1 MRYNI
6 VSTQRTRVLTN
17 ENEVFKMAT
26 YEFKSESKR
35 MLDLMINSIY
45 THKEIFLREI
55 ISNASDA
62 LDKLYYKSLSDENIT
77 FDREKFFIRITPD
90 KDARTI
96 TISDGGIGM
105 SRNEL
110 EENLGTI
117 AKSGSFA
124 FKAENEKKDDVDII
138 GQFGVGFYSAFMVA
152 KNVTVKSRKFGS
164 DEAYKWYSEGADGY
178 EIEPCDKATAGTEII
193 LALKDNTD
201 DENYD
206 QYLEEFTI
214 RNLVKKYSDYIKY
227 PIKMMVTKQ
236 RLKEQPKDAD
246 KDAKPEYESYTED
259 EVLNSMVP
267 LWRKNKSE
275 LSEDDYN
282 NFYKEKFFDYE
293 NPLKTIHTSA
303 DGTLSYTALLF
314 IPSRPPFDY
323 YTKDFKKGLAL
334 YTNGVMIMDK
344 CEDLLPDYFGFVR
357 GLVDSADLS
366 LNISREIL
374 QHDRQLKT
382 IAAHLKKKIK
392 SELLNMQKNDRENYD
407 KFYEAFKRPL
417 KFGVYD
423 NYGVN
428 KDFLADLIMF
438 WSSSEKKNVTLSEY
452 VERMKDDQ
460 EFIYYASGETV
471 EQIDHLPQVENVKD
485 KGYEILYLT
494 EDVDEFAIKILDTYK
509 EKKFKSVSSADLNLE
524 DETAKAEEAVA
535 EETSKDLFTAMKD
548 ILGDR
553 VVKVK
558 PTTRLKNHPVCIT
571 NEGDVS
577 LEMEKI
583 LGAMPNG
590 GVKAQRVL
598 EINIKHPMFEKLKA
612 AESDSDKLKK
622 LTEVAYGC
630 ALLVEGMGVDD
641 AAGFADSV
649 CELV

>member
-1 MRYNI
+1 
-6 VSTQRTRVLTN
+6 
-17 ENEVFKMAT
+17 MAT

-77 FDREKFFIRITPD
+77 FDRDKFFIRITPD

-105 SRNEL
+105 SREEL

-124 FKAENEKKDDVDII
+124 FKSENEKTDDVDII

-152 KNVTVKSRKFGS
+152 KSVTVKSKKFGA
-164 DEAYKWYSEGADGY
+164 DEAFKWFSEGADGY
-178 EIEPCDKATAGTEII
+178 EIEPCTKDTSGTDII
-193 LALKDNTD
+193 ITLKDNTD
-201 DENYD
+201 DDNYD
-206 QYLEEFTI
+206 TYLEEYTI
-214 RNLVKKYSDYIKY
+214 RGLIRKYSDYIKY
-227 PIKMMVTKQ
+227 PIKMSVTKQ
-236 RLKEQPKDAD
+236 KLKEQPAD
-246 KDAKPEYESYTED
+246 GAEDAKPEYESYIED
-259 EVLNSMVP
+259 DVLNSMVP
-267 LWRKNKSE
+267 LWRKNKAE
-275 LSEDDYN
+275 LTDEDYN

-303 DGTLSYTALLF
+303 DGTLSYTALLY

-323 YTKDFKKGLAL
+323 YTKDFKKGLSL
-334 YTNGVMIMDK
+334 YTNGVMIMEN
-344 CEDLLPDYFGFVR
+344 CEDLLPDYFGFVK

-382 IAAHLKKKIK
+382 IASHLKKKIK
-392 SELLNMQKNDRENYD
+392 NELLSMQKNDRENYD

-423 NYGVN
+423 NYGAE
-428 KDFLADLIMF
+428 KDFLSDLIMF
-438 WSSSEKKNVTLSEY
+438 RSAKEEKNVTLTEY
-452 VERMKDDQ
+452 VENMSEGQ
-460 EFIYYASGETV
+460 EFIYYASGESFG
-471 EQIDHLPQVENVKD
+471 QIDRLPQVEKVKD
-485 KGYEILYLT
+485 KGFDILYLT
-494 EDVDEFAIKILDTYK
+494 EDVDEFALKILDTYK
-509 EKKFKSVSSADLNLE
+509 EKKFKSVSSADLDLE
-524 DETAKAEEAVA
+524 DETAKAEEEVA
-535 EETSKDLFTAMKD
+535 EETSKDLFAAMKE
-548 ILGDR
+548 ILGDK

-558 PTTRLKNHPVCIT
+558 PTARLKNHPVCIT
-571 NEGDVS
+571 NEGEVS

-583 LGAMPNG
+583 LGNMPNG

-598 EINIKHPMFEKLKA
+598 EVNIKHNLFEKLKSA
-612 AESDSDKLKK
+612 QDDSEKLKA

-630 ALLVEGMGVDD
+630 ALLVEGLSVDD

-649 CELV
+649 CELI

>member
-1 MRYNI
+1 M
-6 VSTQRTRVLTN
+6 LTN
-17 ENEVFKMAT
+17 KDEVFTMAT

-62 LDKLYYKSLSDENIT
+62 LDKLYYKSLSDENIA
-77 FDREKFFIRITPD
+77 FDRDKFFIRITPD
-90 KDARTI
+90 KEARTL

-105 SRNEL
+105 SRDEL

-124 FKAENEKKDDVDII
+124 FKSENEKKDDVDII

-152 KNVTVKSRKFGS
+152 KAVTVKSKKFGS

-178 EIEPCDKATAGTEII
+178 EIESCSKETPGTEIVI
-193 LALKDNTD
+193 ALKDNTD
-201 DENYD
+201 DDNYD
-206 QYLEEFTI
+206 TYLEEYTI
-214 RNLVKKYSDYIKY
+214 RGLIKKYSDYIKY

-236 RLKEQPKDAD
+236 KVMEQPKDAD
-246 KDAKPEYESYTED
+246 KDAKPEYEQYTED

-275 LSEDDYN
+275 LSEEDYN
-282 NFYKEKFFDYE
+282 NFYKEKYFDYE

-303 DGTLSYTALLF
+303 DGTLSYTALMF
-314 IPSRPPFDY
+314 IPSRPSFDY

-344 CEDLLPDYFGFVR
+344 CEDLLPDYFGFVK

-392 SELLNMQKNDRENYD
+392 SELLNMQKNDRESYD

-423 NYGVN
+423 NYGAN
-428 KDFLADLIMF
+428 KDFLSDLIMF
-438 WSSSEKKNVTLSEY
+438 CSSNEKKNVTLTEY
-452 VERMKDDQ
+452 VDKMKDDQ
-460 EFIYYASGETV
+460 EFIYYASGESV
-471 EQIDHLPQVENVKD
+471 EQIDRLPQVEAVKD
-485 KGYEILYLT
+485 KGYEVLYLT
-494 EDVDEFAIKILDTYK
+494 EDVDEFAIKILDEFK
-509 EKKFKSVSSADLNLE
+509 EKKFKSVSSADLNIE
-524 DETAKAEEAVA
+524 DETSKAEEAVA
-535 EETSKDLFTAMKD
+535 EETGKDLFAAMKD
-548 ILGDR
+548 ILGDK

-558 PTTRLKNHPVCIT
+558 PTARLKNHPVCIT
-571 NEGDVS
+571 NEGEVS

-598 EINIKHPMFEKLKA
+598 EINIKHPLYEKLKA

-630 ALLVEGMGVDD
+630 ALLVEGLSVDN
-641 AAGFADSV
+641 AADFADSV
-649 CELV
+649 CGLI